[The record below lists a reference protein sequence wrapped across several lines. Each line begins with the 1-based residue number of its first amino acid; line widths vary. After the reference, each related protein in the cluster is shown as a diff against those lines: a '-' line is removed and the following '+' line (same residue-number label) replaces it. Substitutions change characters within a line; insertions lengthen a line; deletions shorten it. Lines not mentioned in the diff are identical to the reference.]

1 MQKKASDISGLGFI
15 EALTILFIAYKLAGL
30 ITWSWLWVLSPLW
43 ITLSVCAVIAIIAL
57 AIDEIDIHFEREG
70 TDE

>member
-1 MQKKASDISGLGFI
+1 MHKKVSDISGLGFI

-57 AIDEIDIHFEREG
+57 AIDEIHFEREG

>member
-1 MQKKASDISGLGFI
+1 MHKKVSDISGLGFI

-57 AIDEIDIHFEREG
+57 AIDEIHFDREG

>member
-1 MQKKASDISGLGFI
+1 MRKKASDISGLGFI

-57 AIDEIDIHFEREG
+57 AIDEIYFEREG

>member
-1 MQKKASDISGLGFI
+1 MRKKASDISGLGFI

-57 AIDEIDIHFEREG
+57 AIDAIDIHLDREG